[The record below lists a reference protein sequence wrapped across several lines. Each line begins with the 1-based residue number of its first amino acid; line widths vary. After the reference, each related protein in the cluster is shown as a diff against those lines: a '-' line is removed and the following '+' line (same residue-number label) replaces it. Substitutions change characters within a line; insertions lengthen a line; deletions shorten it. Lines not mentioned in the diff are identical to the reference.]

1 MLVGERMT
9 TSVVTIQ
16 PEMPIQEAL
25 LIMRNKSIR
34 RLPVVDGDENLVGLV
49 SLLDLI
55 NASPSDAT
63 TLSVWELNYLIS
75 KITVKEIMTE
85 AVITVS
91 EDTPVEEAAK
101 IMADN
106 KIGGMPVLKDERV
119 VGIITETDLFKIFLE
134 MLGGRRSG
142 VRVTIQVPDVPGELA
157 SLTGALRDAG
167 GNIISLGTFQGESP
181 ETSIITFKVEG
192 IELTDVRRTIE
203 PFIENIIDIR
213 MT

>member
-106 KIGGMPVLKDERV
+106 KIGGMPVLKDKRV

>member
-1 MLVGERMT
+1 MLIGKRMT
-9 TSVVTIQ
+9 TNVITVGPETAIQ
-16 PEMPIQEAL
+16 DAL
-25 LIMRNKSIR
+25 LLMRNKSIR
-34 RLPVVDGDENLVGLV
+34 RLPVVDEKGNLVGLV

-63 TLSVWELNYLIS
+63 SLSVWELNYLIS
-75 KITVKEIMTE
+75 KIKIKDVMTE
-85 AVITVS
+85 KVITIE
-91 EDTPVEEAAK
+91 EDCPLEEAAR

-106 KIGGMPVLKDERV
+106 KIGGLPVVRGKQL

-142 VRVTIQVPDVPGELA
+142 VRLTIRVPDVPGELA

-167 GNIISLGTFQGESP
+167 GNIISLGTFQA
-181 ETSIITFKVEG
+181 ETEEMSIITIKIAG
-192 IELTDVRRTIE
+192 IELDGVRKAVE
-203 PFIENIIDIR
+203 PFVESIVDIR